1 MISAEAFCA
10 QLDRAGVGLVTGV
23 PCSFFGG
30 PLRLLH
36 RQPGRYLPAANEGA
50 ALAVA
55 AGAELAGRRSAV
67 LIQNS
72 GFGNLVNPLT
82 SLVLTFDIPA
92 LVFMSLRGW
101 PDPDRDEPQHAVMGR
116 HTHGLLDTLG
126 VRYWVLEPEEQHLAA
141 VLDATEAPRRAGR
154 PAFVLVPKGTIA
166 PAEPLPGAPAPAPAP
181 FARRDALAALVPFL
195 DDTLVFTTTGFIS
208 RELYGLADRPAT
220 FYMQGSMGHA
230 LALGLGAAQAQPGR
244 RVVVVDGDGA
254 VQMHM
259 GTCLTV
265 GAAAPDLLHV
275 VLDNGAYESTGG
287 QSTVS
292 GTLDWP
298 AFGAAAGYRSAALCA
313 DAAGLTEALS
323 RAAGTPGP
331 HLVVARIATAP
342 AVTPPRVTSGLA
354 PAELR
359 RRFQS
364 AATR

>member
-10 QLDRAGVGLVTGV
+10 QLDRAGIGLVTGV
-23 PCSFFGG
+23 PCSYFGG
-30 PLRLLH
+30 PLRLLE

-55 AGAELAGRRSAV
+55 AGAELAGRRSAI

-101 PDPDRDEPQHAVMGR
+101 PDAARDEPQHAVMGQ
-116 HTHGLLDTLG
+116 HTHRLLDTLG
-126 VRYWVLEPEEQHLAA
+126 VPYWTLEPEEAHLAA
-141 VLDATEAPRRAGR
+141 VLDAAEAPRRVGR

-166 PAEPLPGAPAPAPAP
+166 PAEVQAGPPAR

-195 DDTLVFTTTGFIS
+195 DDTLVFATTGFIS
-208 RELYGLADRPAT
+208 RELYGLADRPAA

-230 LALGLGAAQAQPGR
+230 LALGLGAAVAQPGR

-265 GAAAPDLLHV
+265 GAVAPDLLHV

-287 QSTVS
+287 QPTIS
-292 GTLDWP
+292 GMLDWP
-298 AFGAAAGYRSAALCA
+298 AFGAAAGYRSAAVCA

-323 RAAGTPGP
+323 RTAGTPGP

-342 AVTPPRVTSGLA
+342 AVTPPRVTSGLT
-354 PAELR
+354 PAQLR
-359 RRFQS
+359 RRFQR
-364 AATR
+364 AAAVR